1 MTTSPAPTPSA
12 TDAVFRQ
19 ALRDMLLLLGVLTVV
34 GVLVGYLVDGLPG
47 VWGALIG
54 VGVALIFS
62 GTTVISVQ
70 RTTHS
75 PATTMMAVVLGAWL
89 VKIIVVIAVFVVL
102 KPLDFY
108 NPQVL
113 ALVSFAG
120 VIGSAVLDARAVQ
133 RGRVPYF
140 ESAAGAQGPQPGAPG
155 PSGTPRPSPDQAGS

>member
-1 MTTSPAPTPSA
+1 MTATSSTPSS
-12 TDAVFRQ
+12 TDLVFRQ

-47 VWGALIG
+47 VWGALVG
-54 VGVALIFS
+54 VGVALLFS

-75 PATTMMAVVLGAWL
+75 APATMMAVILGAWL
-89 VKIIVVIAVFVVL
+89 AKIIVVIVLLVAL

-113 ALVSFAG
+113 AVVMLLG
-120 VIGSAVLDARAVQ
+120 VIGSAVLDARAVS
-133 RGRVPYF
+133 RGRVGYF
-140 ESAAGAQGPQPGAPG
+140 EPAGGPGPSQG
-155 PSGTPRPSPDQAGS
+155 PSGTPEPGPDQAGS

>member
-1 MTTSPAPTPSA
+1 MSTQRTPPSA

-19 ALRDMLLLLGVLTVV
+19 ALRDMFLLLGALTVV
-34 GVLVGYLVDGLPG
+34 GVLVGFLVDGLAG

-75 PATTMMAVVLGAWL
+75 PPATMMAVVLGAWL
-89 VKIIVVIAVFVVL
+89 LKIVVVIAVFVVL

-140 ESAAGAQGPQPGAPG
+140 EPAAGPSDAPRSAEG
-155 PSGTPRPSPDQAGS
+155 PSGRPAPGPDQAGS